1 MFCVNFV
8 LSTQGLHA
16 HIVDEY
22 THVQYLIC
30 EMNLTSDFRIT
41 ESNIPVIVLYKHKF
55 KD

>member
-22 THVQYLIC
+22 THVQYLIR
-30 EMNLTSDFRIT
+30 ELNLTSESRIT
-41 ESNIPVIVLYKHKF
+41 ESDIPVINCAL
-55 KD
+55 